1 MSREKPGIFRR
12 LFGFIGKL
20 ASGLRILLNIL
31 FLLVVVVFILSI
43 FRKDVQ
49 PLPGRCR
56 NAGARSHRGH

>member
-49 PLPGRCR
+49 PL
-56 NAGARSHRGH
+56 SLIHI